1 MRYEQGDIVLIP
13 FPFTDL
19 SQTKKRPALVI
30 SNSTANQSG
39 DYLLMQITSKYSA
52 DLCVKILLADYEE
65 ERLPIQSFVRI
76 NKIFCLN
83 GSLIEK
89 KISSVTA
96 GFSKRITQEIIAI
109 IKR

>member
-1 MRYEQGDIVLIP
+1 
-13 FPFTDL
+13 
-19 SQTKKRPALVI
+19 VI

-52 DLCVKILLADYEE
+52 NLCLEITLADYDEGS
-65 ERLPIQSFVRI
+65 LPVQSFVRI

-83 GSLIEK
+83 ESLIEK

-96 GFSKRITQEIIAI
+96 GFSKRINQEVITI
-109 IKR
+109 IKRKK